1 MVPFPPV
8 EPLLPARQLGGI
20 VKLASGM
27 EFVAAEGFLPP
38 RRGSQPD
45 APAARATVRSRALTT
60 HPFLSYLASL
70 TRRSL
75 PGADGR
81 RAGLFA
87 DRLATKATER
97 TRRTA
102 AHRDEHRRPAWDQP
116 LDRRE
121 AGSAPSA
128 PATVTLVT
136 LIGAPP
142 P

>member
-27 EFVAAEGFLPP
+27 EFVAAEGSLPQ
-38 RRGSQPD
+38 RSESQPD
-45 APAARATVRSRALTT
+45 APAARVTVRSRALTI

-81 RAGLFA
+81 RAGLPRGRQ
-87 DRLATKATER
+87 DS
-97 TRRTA
+97 
-102 AHRDEHRRPAWDQP
+102 RRPAWSAHHRSNSATGSGLAMRYPWAWSQP
-116 LDRRE
+116 
-121 AGSAPSA
+121 
-128 PATVTLVT
+128 
-136 LIGAPP
+136 
-142 P
+142 